1 MDDAPQGAE
10 RTNGFDHT
18 NAPPVPKGIS
28 RDTMDFLPFALVI
41 ADAQLPDLP
50 LVYVNRAFER
60 ITGFSREFVIGKN
73 CRFLQGNDT
82 NPADRQL
89 IREALET
96 GREIT
101 VDILNYRADGE
112 PFVNRLLISP
122 LRDGDTITHF
132 LGIQSEHPTDSAF
145 AERAARLDEQLREVQ
160 HRVKNHLSLL
170 LALIRLESRRTT
182 DAKTALGVLANR
194 VEALNMLYDEF
205 SRSGSQGQGSIAL
218 GAYVSRVCSALNMI
232 DGHREVRMNLET
244 DEVRATLNSA
254 SQVGLLVSELLTNA
268 LQHGFAEDEAGEV
281 AVRLWRDDS
290 GDHACLQVADNG
302 RGIPDGIDWPN
313 TGNLGARI
321 VRDLTTRISG
331 TFDVETGGDGTTV
344 TITIPLSALGSQQAD
359 A

>member
-1 MDDAPQGAE
+1 MDEAQQG
-10 RTNGFDHT
+10 RSRGFDEA
-18 NAPPVPKGIS
+18 NASQMPEGIS
-28 RDTMDFLPFALVI
+28 RETMDFLPFSLVI
-41 ADAQLPDLP
+41 ADAQLPDMP

-60 ITGFSREFVIGKN
+60 VTGYSREFVIGRN

-89 IREALET
+89 VREALEA

-112 PFVNRLLISP
+112 PFINRLLISP
-122 LRDGDTITHF
+122 LRDGDEITHF
-132 LGIQSEHPTDSAF
+132 LGIQSEHPTDSAA

-170 LALIRLESRRTT
+170 LSLIRLESRRTS
-182 DAKTALGVLANR
+182 DAKDSLGVLANR

-205 SRSGSQGQGSIAL
+205 SRSGGQGKGSIAL

-268 LQHGFAEDEAGEV
+268 LQHGFHDDEAGEV
-281 AVRLWRDDS
+281 AVRLWRDDE
-290 GDHACLQVADNG
+290 GDNACLQVADNG

-313 TGNLGARI
+313 SGNLGARI
-321 VRDLTTRISG
+321 VRDLTGRVNGEI
-331 TFDVETGGDGTTV
+331 DVETGADGTKV
-344 TITIPLSALGSQQAD
+344 TITIPLSALGSQEPD

>member
-1 MDDAPQGAE
+1 MDDAPQGE
-10 RTNGFDHT
+10 SSTNGFDHT
-18 NAPPVPKGIS
+18 NAPPIPEGIS
-28 RDTMDFLPFALVI
+28 RNTMEDLPFSLVI
-41 ADAQLPDLP
+41 ADAQLPDMP

-60 ITGFSREFVIGKN
+60 VTGYNREFVIGRN

-89 IREALET
+89 VREALEA

-101 VDILNYRADGE
+101 VDILNYRADGV
-112 PFVNRLLISP
+112 PFINRLLISP
-122 LRDGDTITHF
+122 LRDGDTVTHF

-205 SRSGSQGQGSIAL
+205 SRSGSQGKGSIAL

-268 LQHGFAEDEAGEV
+268 LQHGFADDEAGEV
-281 AVRLWRDDS
+281 AVRLWRDDEGS
-290 GDHACLQVADNG
+290 NACLQVADNG

-313 TGNLGARI
+313 AGNLGARI
-321 VRDLTTRISG
+321 VRDLTGRVNGEI
-331 TFDVETGGDGTTV
+331 DVETGSDGTSV
-344 TITIPLSALGSQQAD
+344 TITIPLSALGSQEPD